1 MVPYRGCQRLQ
12 FAVVHPMN
20 DRQRPYAVRK
30 AITCAAETGSV
41 QSETFRSIPNLL
53 DQVLD
58 LDLPKILAV
67 DLIYLLCPRPRS
79 YLLDLRPRS
88 SRGLGRF
95 LAHAVIPSIQSAQRC
110 KAARISGSCFA
121 RWYTPA
127 TP

>member
-67 DLIYLLCPRPRS
+67 DLIYLLC
-79 YLLDLRPRS
+79 LRPRS